1 MAVTKDQ
8 FRQLFG
14 VVREQMEQMS
24 KEQIIDFYLDSYFE
38 LSTKITN
45 SHAQRVM
52 GAMKKHTETN
62 ELKKKFMQIC
72 FETASKTEF
81 QNKRLRFIDISKALA
96 KTHPEIEWLGSGM
109 KRVEAGAKIQFK
121 KSIGVS
127 RWLTE
132 FNNYRT
138 SKGDISK

>member
-1 MAVTKDQ
+1 MALTKDQ

-14 VVREQMEQMS
+14 VVREQLEQMS

-38 LSTKITN
+38 LSSKITK

-62 ELKKKFMQIC
+62 ELKKIFMQIC
-72 FETASKTEF
+72 FETSSKTEF
-81 QNKRLRFIDISKALA
+81 KNKKLRFIDISKALA
-96 KTHPEIEWLGSGM
+96 EAHPEIEWLGAGM